1 LRYKLAACALIASK
15 TTGRVNAI
23 AMRDHFGLSFGTGGR
38 VWCLVSSQST
48 LCRRCIGPTN
58 QIAKACL
65 SFCNSARTFILS
77 NYYDLIVTVSA
88 TLSINI
94 LHSNKILL
102 KVYPVGFGPIHSY
115 ASIARDGA
123 AELV

>member
-1 LRYKLAACALIASK
+1 MRYKLAACALIASK

-23 AMRDHFGLSFGTGGR
+23 AMRDHFGVSFGR

-65 SFCNSARTFILS
+65 SSCNSARTFILS
-77 NYYDLIVTVSA
+77 NYYDLIVTVSV

-102 KVYPVGFGPIHSY
+102 KVYPVGFGPIQSY